1 MVAQRTEALLASTPT
16 AISVSLNAPGKG
28 WNFVLE
34 PLPGFVSSGGYSRG
48 APVLSRIYLTKH
60 VTWTV
65 AEVTDGITVA
75 GGNRGFAEFDTVDAT
90 WGGKPLEFPRIQGAD
105 VAGHIA
111 AAGEGVSNSR
121 IGERVIT
128 DGWLRDAKDPL
139 NPEKATYLGS
149 ERDGGYAEYTTVP
162 AENAHCVEC
171 DLSDVELRCALPPS
185 KPSSTRIVIS
195 NGHSVSKAK
204 YRMVARLSLAS

>member
-1 MVAQRTEALLASTPT
+1 MC
-16 AISVSLNAPGKG
+16 ISG
-28 WNFVLE
+28 
-34 PLPGFVSSGGYSRG
+34 R
-48 APVLSRIYLTKH
+48 
-60 VTWTV
+60 
-65 AEVTDGITVA
+65 
-75 GGNRGFAEFDTVDAT
+75 FDTVDAT

-149 ERDGGYAEYTTVP
+149 ERDGGDAI
-162 AENAHCVEC
+162 A
-171 DLSDVELRCALPPS
+171 
-185 KPSSTRIVIS
+185 
-195 NGHSVSKAK
+195 
-204 YRMVARLSLAS
+204 LASRLRVKLGVDE